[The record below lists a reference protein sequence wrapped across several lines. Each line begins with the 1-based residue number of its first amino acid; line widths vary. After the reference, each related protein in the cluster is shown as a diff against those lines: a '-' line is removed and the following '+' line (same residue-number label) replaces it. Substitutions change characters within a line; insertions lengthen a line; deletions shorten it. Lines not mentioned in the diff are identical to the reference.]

1 MSFALL
7 APFIGQASQP
17 ASQPASS
24 LTYSHLFFSS
34 SFFFLLPLAFP
45 RYDPSRGF
53 RFSTYASWWIQQA
66 VFRAVAF
73 QSRIIR
79 LPMHIHNLLNRVRN
93 TRKDMFME
101 TGVIPT
107 DAELAGRLGV
117 SIDKLRLVLNSS
129 RRTYSSS
136 APLKVR
142 RRRGSGAS
150 GEGEMSFEDSTQ
162 SSTGSG
168 ARSDDMLPEEFVE
181 GLLFRSEIHDVLDVL
196 DDDERFVVTLR
207 YGLGVPRRL
216 SMGEIAEMAGTG
228 KVDIDISVDPSLIGG
243 FVVSLGSQVIDA
255 SLAGQ
260 VRRLGLALAKAS

>member
-1 MSFALL
+1 M
-7 APFIGQASQP
+7 
-17 ASQPASS
+17 
-24 LTYSHLFFSS
+24 
-34 SFFFLLPLAFP
+34 
-45 RYDPSRGF
+45 
-53 RFSTYASWWIQQA
+53 
-66 VFRAVAF
+66 AF

-216 SMGEIAEMAGTG
+216 SMSEIAEMAGTG
-228 KVDIDISVDPSLIGG
+228 KVWVKKMEQRALRKLRRPHHQMKLRPFSIDKQQLDGASDDLSRTMAYRKKWEESPPEEFLSLQQKQEGEEEELSSSEE
-243 FVVSLGSQVIDA
+243 VVA
-255 SLAGQ
+255 SSSSSSSSSSSEL
-260 VRRLGLALAKAS
+260 